1 MSIEYKMIE
10 IFTSEK
16 VRYRH
21 RPVAEAILQLVQ
33 DRQIAGRCHVSKGTD
48 ACYETGEMATQNL
61 LELSYNLPLKIEILL
76 PSADVATLLPL
87 LEGILEEGVITV
99 RDVSVVAYKANQYV
113 IHSRLLVREVM
124 TGNPRSVPVSTPV
137 NQVASLLLSAPF
149 TGVPVV
155 DDAFHPVG
163 IITQGD
169 LIDRAGM
176 PLRIGLL
183 NLSDHG
189 YVERILQSLADKTAE
204 QIMTA
209 EVVTI
214 AADATVRDAVQTMVD
229 NHVKRMPVVDAD
241 GKLVGM
247 LSRLDIFRII
257 TKGSAA
263 SDTADTHCSGIRNV
277 RFVSDIMQRD
287 TQTVAMDA
295 PIEDVLKIITAENIQ
310 RVAVVDQDNR
320 FRGLISDRLLLTTFS
335 QTHSGIWDYLSSLIP
350 FSEKGKQ
357 HRQFQK
363 ELRSTKASQIMET
376 ELETVTESSLIDD
389 AVRMMTEK
397 GIKRLPV
404 LDEDGVYRGM
414 ISRASI
420 LKAGFCR
427 EAAK

>member
-1 MSIEYKMIE
+1 MPIEYKLIE
-10 IFTSEK
+10 IFTSED

-33 DRQIAGRCHVSKGTD
+33 TMQIAGRCHVAKGTD

-61 LELSYNLPLKIEILL
+61 LELSYNLPVKIEILL
-76 PSADVATLLPL
+76 PSADAATLLPL
-87 LEGILEEGVITV
+87 LEDILTEGVIAV
-99 RDVSVVAYKANQYV
+99 RDTSVYTYKTNQYV

-124 TGNPRSVPVSTPV
+124 TGNPRSVHTATPVS
-137 NQVASLLLSAPF
+137 QVASLLLSSPF
-149 TGVPVV
+149 TSVPVV
-155 DDAFHPVG
+155 DEAFHPVG

-189 YVERILQSLADKTAE
+189 YVERVLQSLADKTAA
-204 QIMTA
+204 QVMTQ

-214 AADATVRDAVQTMVD
+214 ASDKTVRDAVQVMID
-229 NHVKRMPVVDAD
+229 KHVKRMPVVAAD
-241 GKLVGM
+241 GKLTGM

-257 TKGSAA
+257 AKGSPTAG
-263 SDTADTHCSGIRNV
+263 DTDAHCSGIRNV

-287 TQTVAMDA
+287 TQTVAMDT

-335 QTHSGIWDYLSSLIP
+335 RTHSGIWDYLSLLIP

-357 HRQFQK
+357 HRQLQK
-363 ELRSTKASQIMET
+363 EMRKTKASEIMEID
-376 ELETVTESSLIDD
+376 LVTVTESSLIDD

-420 LKAGFCR
+420 LRTGFCR
-427 EAAK
+427 ETAE